1 VVSRFESCS
10 ATKFMADEA
19 WKTTFEVKHRTE
31 YRDDGDNGSTYLHFY
46 DIINLH
52 SGHVVGTYLDGPY
65 AVKQARRKY
74 KKLVRL
80 MEKHF
85 TS

>member
-1 VVSRFESCS
+1 
-10 ATKFMADEA
+10 MADDA
-19 WKTTFEVKHRTE
+19 WRTTFEVKHRTE
-31 YRDDGDNGSTYLHFY
+31 YRNHGDIGSTYLHFY

-52 SGHVVGTYLDGPY
+52 SGQVVGTYKDGSY

-74 KKLVRL
+74 KRLVRL
-80 MEKHF
+80 VEKLF